1 MKNFICIVA
10 GVAMTIAN
18 FTSSV
23 QAGFQTYQYETGCA
37 FNLEHE
43 TTNNSGTGVSNTV
56 EPGTTN
62 TQTNSTVP
70 RDTNQPVITTTP
82 STTANPIIQCPDP
95 GYGGG
100 SIALAVFLG
109 LFFGIILTLVGIT
122 VAVTQIAG
130 EPLSDLINDATKN
143 PLAPNYNSDFGEYGT
158 FALEPTYYP
167 ESDAPG
173 LRFSFRF

>member
-70 RDTNQPVITTTP
+70 RDTNQPVITTVPNTA
-82 STTANPIIQCPDP
+82 ANPILQCPDP

-100 SIALAVFLG
+100 SIALALFWGVFLG
-109 LFFGIILTLVGIT
+109 ILLTVGTTAIVIFQVAPELIDELTL
-122 VAVTQIAG
+122 A
-130 EPLSDLINDATKN
+130 PLNDSA
-143 PLAPNYNSDFGEYGT
+143 LDEYGKLE
-158 FALEPTYYP
+158 LEPEYFP
-167 ESDAPG
+167 ESDAVG
-173 LRFSFRF
+173 YRFSFRF

>member
-1 MKNFICIVA
+1 MKNYICIVA

-43 TTNNSGTGVSNTV
+43 TTSNSGTGVSNTV
-56 EPGTTN
+56 APSTTN
-62 TQTNSTVP
+62 TQTNTTVP
-70 RDTNQPVITTTP
+70 TNTNQPVNTVPQTT
-82 STTANPIIQCPDP
+82 IIGNIGECPDP

-100 SIALAVFLG
+100 SVALALFGGIFLG
-109 LFFGIILTLVGIT
+109 IIISAGALVII
-122 VAVTQIAG
+122 VTRIAG
-130 EPLSDLINDATKN
+130 TSIGDALDKLGDAALTPINDSEIGN
-143 PLAPNYNSDFGEYGT
+143 YGT
-158 FALEPTYYP
+158 FELEPTYYP

-173 LRFSFRF
+173 IKFSFKF